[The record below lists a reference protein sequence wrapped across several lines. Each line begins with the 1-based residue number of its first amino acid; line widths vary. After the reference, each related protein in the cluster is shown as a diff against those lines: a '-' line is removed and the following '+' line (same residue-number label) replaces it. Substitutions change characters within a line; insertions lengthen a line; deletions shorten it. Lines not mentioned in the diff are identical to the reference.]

1 MARMLELSH
10 WKIKATMINMLRAL
24 KDKEDSKQE
33 QRGNLSRDEI
43 LRKNP
48 KEVLEIKNCNK
59 NEQCLMGSL
68 VD

>member
-10 WKIKATMINMLRAL
+10 WKIKVTMINMLRAL

-33 QRGNLSRDEI
+33 QRGNFSRDEI